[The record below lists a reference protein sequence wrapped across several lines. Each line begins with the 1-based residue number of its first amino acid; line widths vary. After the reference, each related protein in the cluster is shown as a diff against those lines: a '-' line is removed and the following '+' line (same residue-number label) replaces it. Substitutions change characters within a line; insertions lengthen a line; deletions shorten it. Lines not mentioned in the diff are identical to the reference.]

1 MVQSVDSNSVGST
14 LRFTIADT
22 VGQRIPNTLRD
33 YLLLLNSRNIE
44 EIRNSKPSIVAEIK
58 KYQSVFE
65 GMLNQHSQVR
75 GAAITDELLEIWV
88 NAAVVNGETPQLN
101 GLGDVVEKA
110 LSTFGVTKERYAR
123 VTGKKKGCSGCSQ
136 RQARLNR
143 LVPFH
148 RQDKPGL
155 DRMQFLYCYFHNG
168 AKQDELR
175 WSMRAIDSYYQG
187 EASFLVIG
195 DKPPWYDGPY
205 IEHPRVRRATGF
217 RRGLRDVLW
226 KMNTVQNHPL
236 VADEFFWMMDD
247 VFLLR
252 PITKEELVVPRAFG
266 RIRENRA
273 NGWRSVKSNTSSRLR
288 DLGLPQRDYATHLGH
303 HIVKDNLQ
311 ELFKTWDPVEEVFLW
326 EVAYGNTFHSDPA
339 PAAPYLR
346 RFKRRGNAEIYYRF
360 SKTSAFLNVY
370 SAAWCQPLRNWLHKK
385 FPEPH
390 VGEVG
395 NKPTVN
401 LTVKDTTPIDHYL
414 LVKAEHSANKENKEC
429 LRLTKQMC
437 VPSIISQ
444 YDGVKVVVSLSASD
458 PLHDDRKQV
467 FRDAIADV
475 RFVYDQKWNLP
486 GNQRLL
492 ISRCDDANALSS
504 DFCGLTWQA
513 ACTVDS
519 EMAVLQWPKGYVRA
533 GNGKLRR
540 IRQNNNEF
548 WSLIT
553 HSGNIAQPWEPS
565 QMNASVPTII
575 VNNSRGWIWNEK
587 GREIQGSKDR
597 WTGKVADPP
606 NINRWAFSWK

>member
-1 MVQSVDSNSVGST
+1 MVASVEQNSIGSS
-14 LRFTIADT
+14 LRFTISDT
-22 VGQRIPNTLRD
+22 IGQRIPTALRE
-33 YLLLLNSRNIE
+33 YLLAINSR
-44 EIRNSKPSIVAEIK
+44 SINDVQSMHADIVREIK
-58 KYQSVFE
+58 KYKPVFTVL
-65 GMLNQHSQVR
+65 MKQNSQVA
-75 GAAITDELLEIWV
+75 GAAVNDELIEMWV
-88 NAAVVNGETPQLN
+88 EAAIVNGKTPRMN

-110 LSTFGVTKERYAR
+110 LRSVGVTKQRYAR
-123 VTGKKKGCSGCSQ
+123 LVGKEKGCSKCSQ
-136 RQARLNR
+136 RQAKLNQ

-148 RQDKPGL
+148 RQVKPGL

-252 PITKEELVVPRAFG
+252 PITKEELIIPRAFG
-266 RIRENRA
+266 RIRENRS
-273 NGWRSVKSNTSSRLR
+273 NGWRSVKSNTSSRLK

-303 HIVKDNLQ
+303 HIVKENLQ
-311 ELFKTWDPVEEVFLW
+311 ELFKTWDPVEDVFLW
-326 EVAYGNTFHSDPA
+326 EVAYGNTFHSNPVT
-339 PAAPYLR
+339 AAPYLR
-346 RFKRRGNAEIYYRF
+346 RYKHRGNAETYYRV
-360 SKTSAFLNVY
+360 SKTSTFLNVY

-395 NKPTVN
+395 DKPTVN
-401 LTVKDTTPIDHYL
+401 LTVNNMTPDDHYL
-414 LVKAEHSANKENKEC
+414 LVKAEHSADKNNKEC
-429 LRLTKQMC
+429 LRLTKETC
-437 VPSIISQ
+437 VPSIVSQ
-444 YDGVKVVVSLSASD
+444 HDRVKVVVSLSATD
-458 PLHDDRKQV
+458 PLLDDRKQV

-486 GNQRLL
+486 SNQRLL
-492 ISRCDDANALSS
+492 ISRCDDASALSS
-504 DFCGLTWQA
+504 DFCELTWQA
-513 ACTVDS
+513 ACEVDS
-519 EMAVLQWPKGYVRA
+519 ETAVLNWPKGYVQLT
-533 GNGKLRR
+533 NGDLRR
-540 IRQNNNEF
+540 IRQKNNEY

-553 HSGNIAQPWEPS
+553 HSGNISQPWGT
-565 QMNASVPTII
+565 NAMDALLPAVV
-575 VNNSRGWIWNEK
+575 VNNSRGWMWSER
-587 GREIQGSKDR
+587 GREIRGTKDR
-597 WTGKVADPP
+597 LMGKVADPP
-606 NINRWAFSWK
+606 ERNRWAFSCT